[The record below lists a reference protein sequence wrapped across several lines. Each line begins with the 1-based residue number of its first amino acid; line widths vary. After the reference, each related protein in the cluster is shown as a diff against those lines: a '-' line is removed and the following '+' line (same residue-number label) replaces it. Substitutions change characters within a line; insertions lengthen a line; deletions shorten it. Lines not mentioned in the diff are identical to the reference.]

1 MKRFAKSDT
10 ASLLSFFIIVIII
23 GTIALSLPV
32 SWSGGA
38 SGHGRLSIIDALFT
52 ATSAVCVTGLTT
64 VSTTDFSRFGQIVIM
79 VLIQTGGLGIISFTS
94 LMLIVPG
101 WRLSFRRLRT
111 IKAFSLVGVEHD
123 PFRIVRDIILFTF
136 LIEALGAIALYLV
149 FSGVKIPDS
158 GFAAA
163 FHSISAFCNAGFSI
177 FPDNLEGFREHSP
190 VLIIIS
196 VLIVSGG
203 IGFIVLED
211 IVQRIS
217 GKKKALSY
225 HSKLVLISTL
235 VLILTGAI
243 VFWLSEK
250 NHAFAG
256 MSAVDRVINA
266 FFQSITPRTAG
277 FNAVRQTDLTETSTF
292 ITMILMFIG
301 GAPGSIAGGIKV
313 ATAYIVLLV
322 MLKRANELGEI
333 NAFGKRISR
342 ETINSAV
349 VYFIKAIFLVILA
362 VGMLSF
368 FESSH
373 GASLSQMAFE
383 VISAFGTVGLSLD
396 FTATMGV
403 AGKLVIIVT
412 MYSGRVGLLAFVFLG
427 DSKVTENFV
436 YPEADILVG

>member
-10 ASLLSFFIIVIII
+10 ASLLSFFVIVIMM
-23 GTIALSLPV
+23 GTVALCLPIA
-32 SWSGGA
+32 WSGGGVA
-38 SGHGRLSIIDALFT
+38 GDRLSVIDALFT

-64 VSTTDFSRFGQIVIM
+64 VNTADFSRFGQIVIM

-111 IKAFSLVGVEHD
+111 IKSFSLAGVEHD
-123 PFRIVRDIILFTF
+123 PVRIVRDIIFFTV
-136 LIEALGAIALYLV
+136 LIESIGAISLFVL
-149 FSGVKIPDS
+149 FGGVKVPDS

-163 FHSISAFCNAGFSI
+163 FHAVSAFCNAGFSI
-177 FPDNLEGFREHSP
+177 FPDNLEGFKEHSS

-196 VLIVSGG
+196 FLIVTGG

-211 IVQRIS
+211 LLQRIR

-225 HSKLVLISTL
+225 HSRVVLMSTL
-235 VLILTGAI
+235 VLIVMGAI
-243 VFWLSEK
+243 VFWFAEK
-250 NHAFAG
+250 SHAFAG
-256 MSAVDRVINA
+256 MTAGDGVVNA
-266 FFQSITPRTAG
+266 LFQSITPRTAG
-277 FNAVRQTDLTETSTF
+277 FNVVRQSDLTETSKF

-313 ATAYIVLLV
+313 VTAYIVLLV

-333 NAFGKRISR
+333 NSFGKRLSR
-342 ETINSAV
+342 ETINSAL
-349 VYFIKAIFLVILA
+349 VYFIKAVFLVILA
-362 VGMLSF
+362 VGLLSF
-368 FESSH
+368 FESRR
-373 GASLSQMAFE
+373 GGNLSQMAFE

-396 FTATMGV
+396 FTPTMSF

-412 MYSGRVGLLAFVFLG
+412 MFFGRVGLLAFVFLG
-427 DSKVTENFV
+427 DSKVAENYV
-436 YPEADILVG
+436 YPEADILIG